1 MGVSA
6 DGSRRAA
13 SAGASIAPILAAT
26 GLSKRFGGVVA
37 LRRADLALYP
47 GEVHALLGANGA
59 GKSTL
64 VKLLAG
70 IEQPDDGTISVGGAT
85 VRFTSPHAALAA
97 GIATVHQELSL
108 FPSLSVAENI
118 LIGQEPLRGGIW
130 IDAAAMRERART
142 LLAMLEAT
150 GIDPDTTV
158 GDLPLAQ
165 AQLVEIAKALSTD
178 PRVLILDE
186 PTSAL
191 SITEVEHLIS
201 VIERLRDSGTAIV
214 LISHRLGEIERL
226 ADRVSILRSGDKV
239 GEFPPGGFS
248 RDKALVL
255 MLGEAWQERQTTE
268 AAAGPFAGAADD
280 TILRVSGLSLL
291 PHFADI
297 GFGLCRGE
305 VLGLAGLEGQGQ
317 KEFLFALFGLFRRG
331 VEGSIEIG
339 GRQVRPRRPRDA
351 IAAGIALIP
360 DDRKTLG
367 GFLGLSVA
375 ENIAITALK
384 SLRQRLLLSRSAEA
398 ELVDGYIHRLGIKCA
413 GSSVPLGSLSGGNQ
427 QKVVVAK
434 WLARRMPVYIFCD
447 PTRGVDAGA
456 RSELFGVIRDLAAQ
470 GTAVLFYSTDI
481 SEFSLV
487 CNRVLVF
494 REGRISGSL
503 EGASITEQNIL
514 DLSFREAAHEA
525 A

>member
-1 MGVSA
+1 MPIAA
-6 DGSRRAA
+6 DGARRAGGE
-13 SAGASIAPILAAT
+13 GAAAAPTLAAT

-70 IEQPDDGTISVGGAT
+70 IEQPDDGTIEVGGAAM
-85 VRFTSPHAALAA
+85 RFASPHAALAA

-118 LIGQEPLRGGIW
+118 LIGQEPLRGGHW
-130 IDAAAMRERART
+130 IDAAAMRERARV
-142 LLAMLEAT
+142 LLAMLGAT
-150 GIDPDTTV
+150 DIDPDATV

-191 SITEVEHLIS
+191 SIAEVEHLIT
-201 VIERLRDSGTAIV
+201 VIERLRDRGTAIV

-226 ADRVSILRSGDKV
+226 ADRVSILRSGEKV
-239 GEFPPGGFS
+239 GEFPPGDFS
-248 RDKALVL
+248 RDRALAL
-255 MLGEAWQERQTTE
+255 MLGEAWQERQTARPAE
-268 AAAGPFAGAADD
+268 AFAGRADD
-280 TILRVSGLSLL
+280 TILHVSGLTLA

-297 GFGLCRGE
+297 GFDLRRGE

-331 VEGSIEIG
+331 LEGVIEIG
-339 GRQVRPRRPRDA
+339 GRRLLPRRPRDA

-367 GFLGLSVA
+367 GFLGLSIA
-375 ENIAITALK
+375 ENIAITVLG
-384 SLRQRLLLSRSAEA
+384 SLRRRLLISRRAEA
-398 ELVDGYIHRLGIKCA
+398 DLVDDHIRRLGIKCA
-413 GSSVPLGSLSGGNQ
+413 SRAVPLGSLSGGNQ

-434 WLARRMPVYIFCD
+434 WLARREPVYVFCD

-456 RSELFGVIRDLAAQ
+456 RGELFGVIRELAAQ

-481 SEFSLV
+481 SEFSLL

-494 REGRISGSL
+494 REGRVAGSL

-514 DLSFREAAHEA
+514 DLSFHEAAHEA

>member
-1 MGVSA
+1 MPIAA
-6 DGSRRAA
+6 DGTRRAA
-13 SAGASIAPILAAT
+13 GAGAACAPALAAT

-70 IEQPDDGTISVGGAT
+70 IEQPDDGSIEVGGAAM
-85 VRFTSPHAALAA
+85 RFASPRAALAA

-118 LIGQEPLRGGIW
+118 LIGQEPRRGGLW
-130 IDAAAMRERART
+130 IDTAAMRERARA
-142 LLAMLEAT
+142 LLAMLGASDIE
-150 GIDPDTTV
+150 PDATV

-191 SITEVEHLIS
+191 SIAEVEHLIT
-201 VIERLRDSGTAIV
+201 VIERLRDRGAAIV

-226 ADRVSILRSGDKV
+226 ADRVSILRSGEKV
-239 GEFPPGGFS
+239 GEFPPGDFS
-248 RDKALVL
+248 RDKALSL
-255 MLGEAWQERQTTE
+255 MLGEAWQERQAGAR
-268 AAAGPFAGAADD
+268 AAAYAGRPDD
-280 TILRVSGLSLL
+280 TILRVGGLTLV

-297 GFGLCRGE
+297 GFDLRRGE

-331 VEGSIEIG
+331 LEGIIEVG
-339 GRQVRPRRPRDA
+339 GRALRPRQPRDA

-367 GFLGLSVA
+367 GFLGLNIA
-375 ENIAITALK
+375 ENIAITVLG
-384 SLRQRLLLSRSAEA
+384 SLRRGLILSRRAEA
-398 ELVDGYIHRLGIKCA
+398 DLVDEYVRRLGIKCSGGA
-413 GSSVPLGSLSGGNQ
+413 APLGSLSGGNQ

-434 WLARRMPVYIFCD
+434 WLARRMPVYVFCD

-456 RSELFGVIRDLAAQ
+456 RRELFGVIRELAAQ

-481 SEFSLV
+481 SEFPLL

-494 REGRISGSL
+494 REGRVSGTL
-503 EGASITEQNIL
+503 EGAAITEQNIL
-514 DLSFREAAHEA
+514 DLSFHEAAHEA

>member
-1 MGVSA
+1 MPVAA
-6 DGSRRAA
+6 DGSRRI
-13 SAGASIAPILAAT
+13 AGAGADAVPILVAT

-37 LRRADLALYP
+37 LHQADLALYP

-70 IEQPDDGTISVGGAT
+70 IEQPDAGTIEVGGAAM
-85 VRFTSPHAALAA
+85 RFASPHAALVA

-108 FPSLSVAENI
+108 FPSLSVGENI
-118 LIGQEPLRGGIW
+118 LIGQEPLRGGHW
-130 IDAAAMRERART
+130 IDTATTYERARA
-142 LLAMLEAT
+142 LLGMLDAT
-150 GIDPDTTV
+150 DIDPNTTA

-165 AQLVEIAKALSTD
+165 AQLVEIAKALSTN

-191 SITEVEHLIS
+191 SIAEVEHLIS
-201 VIERLRDSGTAIV
+201 VIERLRDRRTAIV

-226 ADRVSILRSGDKV
+226 ADRVSILRSGEKV
-239 GEFPPGGFS
+239 GEFPPGDFS
-248 RDKALVL
+248 REKALAL
-255 MLGEAWQERQTTE
+255 MLGEAWQERQTGS
-268 AAAGPFAGAADD
+268 AAAAFAGADD
-280 TILRVSGLSLL
+280 TILRISGLTLA
-291 PHFADI
+291 PNFADI
-297 GFGLCRGE
+297 SFDLRRGE
-305 VLGLAGLEGQGQ
+305 VIGLAGLEGQGQ

-331 VEGSIEIG
+331 LEGTIEIG
-339 GRQVRPRRPRDA
+339 GRRLRPRRPRDA
-351 IAAGIALIP
+351 ISAGIALIP

-367 GFLGLSVA
+367 GFLGLSIS
-375 ENIAITALK
+375 ENIAITVLG
-384 SLRQRLLLSRSAEA
+384 SLRRWFILSRRAEA
-398 ELVDGYIHRLGIKCA
+398 DLVDEYVRRFGIKCA
-413 GSSVPLGSLSGGNQ
+413 SRAVPLGSLSGGNQ

-434 WLARRMPVYIFCD
+434 WLARRMPVYVFCD

-481 SEFSLV
+481 LEFSLL

-494 REGRISGSL
+494 REGRVAGSL
-503 EGASITEQNIL
+503 EGTSITEQNIL
-514 DLSFREAAHEA
+514 DLSFHEAAHDVA
-525 A
+525 